1 MSDIVDIEIGKDGL
15 EVEASGTAILWSP
28 FQIDLHQPLILA
40 GDSRRYDNV
49 QRRTQHQMP
58 DRERQKT
65 TAKIDGARKKTER
78 KNVD

>member
-1 MSDIVDIEIGKDGL
+1 MSDILDIEIGKDGL
-15 EVEASGTAILWSP
+15 EVEAIVSIPNRSTPTPHS
-28 FQIDLHQPLILA
+28 A

-65 TAKIDGARKKTER
+65 TAKIDGTRKNPER